1 MYYVYLLRS
10 VSSPAKTYIGCT
22 KDMPL
27 RLQEHNDGLVPHTVD
42 HKPWK
47 LVALT
52 GFYDNDK
59 AVKFKTFLK
68 SGPGRVFTQ
77 KHWL

>member
-10 VSSPAKTYIGCT
+10 VSSPEKTYIGVT
-22 KDMPL
+22 KDVPV
-27 RLQEHNDGLVPHTVD
+27 RLQEHNDGEVPHSVD

-47 LVALT
+47 LVTMT
-52 GFYDNDK
+52 GFYDNHK
-59 AVKFKTFLK
+59 AIAFKNFLK
-68 SGPGRVFTQ
+68 SGPGRIFAK